1 MHLHHLLSSITDARD
16 NQWFSG
22 NLLYHQNSMPDYIKP
37 GKWDEVARDM
47 KLHILGWKYYY
58 FDEIK
63 KTLVNQSNR
72 IYEKLKELDED
83 DGIAA
88 AVGDRNGAFDKAYIP
103 QGLAAL

>member
-1 MHLHHLLSSITDARD
+1 
-16 NQWFSG
+16 
-22 NLLYHQNSMPDYIKP
+22 MPGYIEA
-37 GKWDEVARDM
+37 GRWDEVARDM